1 MTKGKLIVFYGINNL
16 GKTTQ
21 AKMLVDWLNSIDVS
35 AVYLK
40 YPIYDLWPTG
50 PKINAYLRE
59 NNPEHL
65 TPLEFQELQV
75 QNRKDFQDILDGY
88 LNNGIWVVAEDYFGT
103 GIAWG
108 MAAGIDQTKLEDMNA
123 CFIKEDFVF
132 FFDGERFTSGIEK
145 GHTHE
150 RNAEYTEKARVAHQ
164 QLARKYGWKYV
175 YANLSIDEIHQIIK
189 ETLTKMFN
197 LPSLA

>member
-1 MTKGKLIVFYGINNL
+1 MTRGKLIVLYGINNL

-21 AKMLVDWLNSIDVS
+21 AKMLVEWLNSIGIF

-50 PKINAYLRE
+50 QRINAYLRDG
-59 NNPEHL
+59 NPEHL

-75 QNRKDFQDILDGY
+75 KNRKDFQDILKGY
-88 LNNGIWVVAEDYFGT
+88 LDNGIWVIAEDYVGT

-108 MAAGIDQTKLEDMNA
+108 MAAGIDQAKLEDMNA
-123 CFIKEDFVF
+123 SLIKEDFVF

-150 RNAEYTEKARVAHQ
+150 KDAEYTEKARVAHQ
-164 QLARKYGWKYV
+164 QLAQKYGWERV
-175 YANLSIDEIHQIIK
+175 DANKRINVIQQSLRK
-189 ETLTKMFN
+189 TLTKTQN
-197 LPSLA
+197 LRAAA